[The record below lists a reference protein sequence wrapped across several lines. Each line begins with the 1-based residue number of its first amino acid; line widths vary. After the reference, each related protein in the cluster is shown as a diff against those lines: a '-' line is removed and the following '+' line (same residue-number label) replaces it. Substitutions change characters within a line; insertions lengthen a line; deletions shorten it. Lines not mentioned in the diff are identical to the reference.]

1 MAGLVTY
8 GNNSKFRNEF
18 RESLLSLPIE
28 KWEYGRDQDVLNL
41 LDEKYQYAR
50 LNIGEWMSFGR
61 GKGIFLTLKGTQKV
75 SGKYLPNYLEKLEK
89 INSQ

>member
-41 LDEKYQYAR
+41 LDEKYHYTR
-50 LNIGEWMSFGR
+50 LNVGEWMSFGR
-61 GKGIFLTLKGTQKV
+61 GKGIFLTLKGDQKIAD
-75 SGKYLPNYLEKLEK
+75 GYLEIYKGILK
-89 INSQ
+89 NV